1 MTRPE
6 AKKLAEIVT
15 PAELKA
21 MLIDARI
28 NITDWTRRSRVNIG
42 MTIGATFNIFSVGFE
57 IESPLPKDLH
67 ILAKTNMIWEFG
79 EYLPKYVKP
88 LPKKT
93 KLDVR
98 VAHQEPRKL

>member
-1 MTRPE
+1 MTRSE
-6 AKKLAEIVT
+6 AKKLAETVT

-21 MLIDARI
+21 MLIDARN

-42 MTIGATFNIFSVGFE
+42 MTIGTTFNIFSVGFE
-57 IESPLPKDLH
+57 IESPLPQNMH

-88 LPKKT
+88 TSKER
-93 KLDVR
+93 KLDIR
-98 VAHQEPRKL
+98 VVHQEPRKL